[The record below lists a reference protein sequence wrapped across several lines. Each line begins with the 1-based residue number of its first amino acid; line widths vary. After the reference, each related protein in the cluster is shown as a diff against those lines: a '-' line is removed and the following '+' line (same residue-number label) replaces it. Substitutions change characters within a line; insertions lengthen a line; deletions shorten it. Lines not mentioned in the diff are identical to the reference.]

1 MIAIIGAMQEEV
13 TALREL
19 MTDVT
24 EKTTPISEVLLGKLA
39 GQEVIVA
46 QSGIGKVQAALQAA
60 YLLSNYEIEGIVN
73 IGSAGGLR
81 ADEEVGDI
89 VVGTSTTYYDLL
101 FDSAHPR
108 KGLEPYTFTTDAS
121 WLKCMVKVLSDLN
134 LPYRQGEIVTGDQ
147 FISTEEQL
155 NTILTRC
162 PEAIAVEMEGCAIA
176 QVAAAWKKPSII
188 IRSLSD
194 ITVREGNET
203 DFQKYL
209 VKASKNS
216 AKACRRFIEELA
228 KF

>member
-108 KGLEPYTFTTDAS
+108 KGLEPYT
-121 WLKCMVKVLSDLN
+121 LSL
-134 LPYRQGEIVTGDQ
+134 IH
-147 FISTEEQL
+147 I
-155 NTILTRC
+155 
-162 PEAIAVEMEGCAIA
+162 
-176 QVAAAWKKPSII
+176 
-188 IRSLSD
+188 
-194 ITVREGNET
+194 
-203 DFQKYL
+203 
-209 VKASKNS
+209 
-216 AKACRRFIEELA
+216 
-228 KF
+228 